1 MEGDLETNPGI
12 NLRALIELFR
22 LRDERDG
29 EYQVAL
35 SNMEIY
41 CDQVRDLLAPPSR
54 AGQAMDLK
62 SVGDGAYVPG
72 LTTIEV
78 HSPADVVDALSKAKE
93 NRSVTATKMNQE
105 SSRSHSVVCIEINGE
120 SPTLG
125 RIRGKLNLVD
135 LAGSERISKSGA
147 SGQALKEAAAIN
159 TSLTALVSYKPA
171 LCRDSLLVLA
181 LSSRRLG
188 WQGNVIN
195 GLGKTK
201 GKKGRGHIPYRDSKL
216 TYLLADSLGG
226 DAKCA
231 NASGR
236 ACVLAL
242 S

>member
-41 CDQVRDLLAPPSR
+41 CDQVRDLLAPPAR

-72 LTTIEV
+72 LTTVEV

-93 NRSVTATKMNQE
+93 NRSVTATKMNSE

-159 TSLTALVSYKPA
+159 TSLTALVSNKPA
-171 LCRDSLLVLA
+171 LFREIRCSCWLSAPLTAPGLA
-181 LSSRRLG
+181 GECDQRLG
-188 WQGNVIN
+188 QD
-195 GLGKTK
+195 K
-201 GKKGRGHIPYRDSKL
+201 GEEGARPHTLPRLEAHLPAGR
-216 TYLLADSLGG
+216 LA
-226 DAKCA
+226 
-231 NASGR
+231 GR
-236 ACVLAL
+236 
-242 S
+242 

>member
-72 LTTIEV
+72 LTTVEV

-159 TSLTALVSYKPA
+159 TSLTALVSNKPA
-171 LCRDSLLVLA
+171 LFRDSLLAGLQLTVPGLA
-181 LSSRRLG
+181 GECDQRLG
-188 WQGNVIN
+188 QD
-195 GLGKTK
+195 K
-201 GKKGRGHIPYRDSKL
+201 GEEGARPHTLPRL
-216 TYLLADSLGG
+216 EAHLLA
-226 DAKCA
+226 
-231 NASGR
+231 GR
-236 ACVLAL
+236 LAGR
-242 S
+242 